1 VAFSYTSHDGEG
13 GYPGTLR
20 VTADYRLT
28 AANALTMAFTA
39 TTDKATVVNICNH
52 ACAYALWVSKG
63 LRMLVFPGRLSGFP
77 SRWRH
82 AVVGVPPYADWN
94 LAGDVKRDIKDHVS
108 RELTCHGGLT

>member
-1 VAFSYTSHDGEG
+1 MVGPYQVLWTYKLHAGEDHVGVTFSYTSHDGDN

-52 ACAYALWVSKG
+52 ACVYTLCVPKG
-63 LRMLVFPGRLSGFP
+63 LRVL
-77 SRWRH
+77 
-82 AVVGVPPYADWN
+82 
-94 LAGDVKRDIKDHVS
+94 
-108 RELTCHGGLT
+108 GLPEG